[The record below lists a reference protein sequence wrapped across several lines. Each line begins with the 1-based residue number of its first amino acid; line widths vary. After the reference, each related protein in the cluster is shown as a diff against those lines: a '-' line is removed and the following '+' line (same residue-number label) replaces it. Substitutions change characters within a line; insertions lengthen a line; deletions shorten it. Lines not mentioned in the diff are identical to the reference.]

1 MTHALADAT
10 KLPAFDAITP
20 AAIGPALDG
29 IIAEQ
34 DMTVRDIA
42 AAASPTFADA
52 WLPLE
57 RRQVA
62 ISALWSAVSHLKAVA
77 DTPALRQA
85 HAEGQAKL
93 TAAHL
98 RVRQD
103 PNLYD
108 LFVKLRAGEGFAA
121 LPQADRVAIA
131 YAVRDA
137 TLAGVALAPDA
148 QRRFADISM
157 ELSALGNAFAS
168 AVLDATDAWSEHI
181 TDERQLA
188 GVSDVDKTMFA
199 ATARGRGLEGWL
211 VTLQQPSVAAI
222 LTFAEDRELRE
233 RVYTAY
239 GTRAS
244 EQGPDA
250 GRFDNSERIDR
261 IVALRREG
269 AVLLGFSDPVAW
281 SLATKM
287 APDADTVLDFLRD
300 LARRARPFAERELAT
315 LRDFAASEL
324 GLNELEPWDLGFASE
339 RLRAQ
344 SHAVDEAEV
353 RGYFPVD
360 QVIAGWHALIERLY
374 GIRFVPRAD
383 VALPHSDSCYF
394 DAVDATGRVF
404 GGVYVDLHARA
415 GKQGGAWVGSARPRL
430 NDGTLRQTPV
440 AYLTCNF
447 APKSDG
453 GEALLSHRQVVTLL
467 HETGHCLHHLFT
479 EVDRPSIAGM
489 AGTEWDAIELPS
501 QLMEDF
507 AWDREVLTGMSRH
520 HVTGAP
526 LPPALF
532 ERLIAARHFQAG
544 LALLRQIEFAMF
556 DLLLH
561 LGTLGD
567 DPMTV
572 MAAVRSEIAVVRPP
586 SWHRFPHGFLHIF
599 SGGYAS
605 GYYSY
610 LWAEVLAAD
619 GFERFVEAGVVDR
632 ATGEAFRAEVL
643 SRGATRPAAEN
654 FRAFRRRDAD
664 LTPLLVRRGLV

>member
-1 MTHALADAT
+1 M
-10 KLPAFDAITP
+10 
-20 AAIGPALDG
+20 
-29 IIAEQ
+29 
-34 DMTVRDIA
+34 
-42 AAASPTFADA
+42 
-52 WLPLE
+52 
-57 RRQVA
+57 
-62 ISALWSAVSHLKAVA
+62 
-77 DTPALRQA
+77 
-85 HAEGQAKL
+85 
-93 TAAHL
+93 
-98 RVRQD
+98 
-103 PNLYD
+103 
-108 LFVKLRAGEGFAA
+108 
-121 LPQADRVAIA
+121 
-131 YAVRDA
+131 
-137 TLAGVALAPDA
+137 
-148 QRRFADISM
+148 
-157 ELSALGNAFAS
+157 
-168 AVLDATDAWSEHI
+168 
-181 TDERQLA
+181 
-188 GVSDVDKTMFA
+188 
-199 ATARGRGLEGWL
+199 
-211 VTLQQPSVAAI
+211 
-222 LTFAEDRELRE
+222 
-233 RVYTAY
+233 
-239 GTRAS
+239 
-244 EQGPDA
+244 
-250 GRFDNSERIDR
+250 
-261 IVALRREG
+261 
-269 AVLLGFSDPVAW
+269 
-281 SLATKM
+281 
-287 APDADTVLDFLRD
+287 
-300 LARRARPFAERELAT
+300 
-315 LRDFAASEL
+315 
-324 GLNELEPWDLGFASE
+324 
-339 RLRAQ
+339 
-344 SHAVDEAEV
+344 
-353 RGYFPVD
+353 
-360 QVIAGWHALIERLY
+360 
-374 GIRFVPRAD
+374 
-383 VALPHSDSCYF
+383 
-394 DAVDATGRVF
+394 
-404 GGVYVDLHARA
+404 
-415 GKQGGAWVGSARPRL
+415 
-430 NDGTLRQTPV
+430 
-440 AYLTCNF
+440 
-447 APKSDG
+447 
-453 GEALLSHRQVVTLL
+453 SHRQVVTLL